1 MKMVTIREEKNMIF
15 KEIGDEKLKADV
27 CYPAE
32 AEKHPG
38 IILIHGGAW
47 LQGYKIKGGTSI

>member
-1 MKMVTIREEKNMIF
+1 MVTIREEKNMIF